1 MLFIFYSPYLLKM
14 CSKIFA
20 DEMINDI
27 ISGISFKINK
37 R

>member
-1 MLFIFYSPYLLKM
+1 MLSVFYSPYLLKM
-14 CSKIFA
+14 HSKIFA

-27 ISGISFKINK
+27 ISGISFKITK